1 MGTASHA
8 PSPYCISSV
17 TTTAATPTTEPTD
30 KSMPAIRITIV
41 MPTPMMPTIVTC
53 RATLLRLRAVG
64 KVGSMSA
71 SNTASTTS
79 AISVALV
86 LMNERA

>member
-1 MGTASHA
+1 MRE
-8 PSPYCISSV
+8 SPYCINSV

-30 KSMPAIRITIV
+30 RSIPAIRITIV
-41 MPTPMMPTIVTC
+41 IPTPMIPTIVTC

-64 KVGSMSA
+64 KVGSISA
-71 SNTASTTS
+71 NATVSTTS

-86 LMNERA
+86 LMN